1 MVQKDIQKD
10 YPFILCV
17 AVRLARYNVK
27 EFDGAFYGIPITAAG
42 IVMIL
47 SSLLVPYLP
56 VILFAVLTSLLMV
69 LMVSNI
75 RITKFFICN
84 LFHSHQRSIIT
95 GNRFLY
101 C

>member
-1 MVQKDIQKD
+1 MLDADPFLVQKDIQKD

-56 VILFAVLTSLLMV
+56 VIFFCG
-69 LMVSNI
+69 SNVAI
-75 RITKFFICN
+75 N
-84 LFHSHQRSIIT
+84 GSHGQ
-95 GNRFLY
+95 
-101 C
+101 